1 MILATFKYA
10 LRDSLRLKR
19 TGSWLAMAF
28 LGLILA
34 SIWGRLMPGTKPAD
48 HYVTVVGLLVFR
60 IAALAAAIFMTAI
73 VSKEVEERTIVYLLT
88 RPVPRWQLLV
98 GRFFANLL
106 VVLIICFVA
115 TVMVSLG
122 SYKSLSNP
130 MMSNDL
136 LAIALGVFAYSGL
149 FLFLTLLVNRALILC
164 VLFAFGW
171 ESSIPNLPTG
181 MHRVS
186 VLTHMQA
193 VAQHPDIP
201 GSRILDFAV
210 GSANEGSVSPTA
222 AAVTLL
228 LIGLVGLGVSIYWFN
243 NNEYLAREDAE

>member
-28 LGLILA
+28 VGLLLA
-34 SIWGRLMPGTKPAD
+34 SIWGKLMPETKPAD

-73 VSKEVEERTIVYLLT
+73 VSKEVEEKTIVYLLT

-106 VVLIICFVA
+106 VVILICLIATIC
-115 TVMVSLG
+115 VSLG

-130 MMSNDL
+130 LMRNDL
-136 LAIALGVFAYSGL
+136 LAIGLGVFAYSGL

-181 MHRVS
+181 MHRMS
-186 VLTHMQA
+186 ILTHMQA

-210 GSANEGSVSPTA
+210 GAGNEGSVSPGVA
-222 AAVTLL
+222 AITLVAVGV
-228 LIGLVGLGVSIYWFN
+228 IGLAVSIYWFN

>member
-34 SIWGRLMPGTKPAD
+34 SVWGRLMPGTKPAD

-73 VSKEVEERTIVYLLT
+73 VSKEVEEKTIVYLLT

-98 GRFFANLL
+98 GRFFANLF
-106 VVLIICFVA
+106 VVLIICLVA
-115 TVMVSLG
+115 TLLVSLG
-122 SYKSLSNP
+122 SYKSFTNP
-130 MMSNDL
+130 MMRNDL
-136 LAIALGVFAYSGL
+136 IAIALGVFAYSGL

-181 MHRVS
+181 MHRMS
-186 VLTHMQA
+186 ILTHMQA

-210 GSANEGSVSPTA
+210 GSANEGSVSPGIA
-222 AAVTLL
+222 AATLL
-228 LIGLVGLGVSIYWFN
+228 LIGGIGLAISVYWFN
-243 NNEYLAREDAE
+243 TNEYLAREDAE